1 AFGEPYPIDPGENFH
16 LGWGGSL
23 LLSSVSFLLPAEL
36 RIEMRNLLFTDRGD
50 APAPKSRKRLVDQ
63 PNSGTVPGWV
73 KIIAKE
79 D

>member
-1 AFGEPYPIDPGENFH
+1 
-16 LGWGGSL
+16 
-23 LLSSVSFLLPAEL
+23 LPAEL